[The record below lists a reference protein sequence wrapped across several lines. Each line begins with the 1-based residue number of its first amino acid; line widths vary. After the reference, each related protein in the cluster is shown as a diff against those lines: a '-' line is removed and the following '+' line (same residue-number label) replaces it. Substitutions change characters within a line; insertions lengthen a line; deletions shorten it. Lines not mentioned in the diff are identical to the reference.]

1 MKALLVGMA
10 AVLSVS
16 ALPAFASSDFS
27 GAAELQRGDYAA
39 AERVIRHQLEMWP
52 GDADLLLNL
61 ATVYRRTGR
70 SNDARAVYSAVLA
83 RPEDVIDLSDRTSRS
98 SHVVA
103 RIGLSALNRAQLTA
117 R

>member
-1 MKALLVGMA
+1 MKVVLLGLA

-16 ALPAFASSDFS
+16 ALPASASSDFN
-27 GAAELQRGDYAA
+27 GAPELQRGDYAA
-39 AERVIRHQLEMWP
+39 AERVIHHQLKMWP

-61 ATVYRRTGR
+61 ATVYRQTGR
-70 SNDARAVYSAVLA
+70 SSDARAVYSAVLA
-83 RPEDVIDLSDRTSRS
+83 RPEDMIDLTDQTSRS
-98 SHVVA
+98 SHAVA